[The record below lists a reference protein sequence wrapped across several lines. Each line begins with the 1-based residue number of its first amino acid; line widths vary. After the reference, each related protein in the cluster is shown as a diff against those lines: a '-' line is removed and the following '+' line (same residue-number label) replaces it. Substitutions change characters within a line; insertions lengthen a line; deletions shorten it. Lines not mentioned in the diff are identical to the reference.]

1 MYKIREGMLSWIL
14 HRITGVSIVAF
25 LMFHIWGMSQMSK
38 GPDAFNAVITA
49 YKTPFFR
56 FGEVMLLGAILFH
69 GINGVRLIL
78 GEFTAWAMDKNKIL
92 GYLTYFLAG
101 TLFILGTLGF
111 FQLWRAE

>member
-1 MYKIREGMLSWIL
+1 MYKIREGMLSWLL
-14 HRITGVSIVAF
+14 HRVTGVSIVAF

-38 GPDAFNAVITA
+38 GPDAFNAVIAA
-49 YKTPFFR
+49 YKTPFCR

-78 GEFTAWAMDKNKIL
+78 GEFTAWAMDNNKML

-101 TLFILGTLGF
+101 TLFIIGTLAF
-111 FQLWRAE
+111 FYLWGAE